1 MLQAVLIQPGVNGLG
16 FQTVGPGYGVQGA
29 ANVQLVGLSDDP
41 VVQAEAAAQAAA
53 AAKPSVLPKLALALG
68 VAAAAF
74 GSYKLM
80 KRRRR

>member
-1 MLQAVLIQPGVNGLG
+1 MLQAVLVQPGVNGLG
-16 FQTVGPGYGVQGA
+16 FATVGPGYGVSG

-41 VVQAEAAAQAAA
+41 IVKAQAAA
-53 AAKPSVLPKLALALG
+53 DAAAAPKKSLLPKVALAIG
-68 VAAAAF
+68 VAVAAF